1 MNRNPSLLAMV
12 AVFVSAC
19 QKGVDPAQLT
29 KSAEIFLQQGGL
41 SLLSRS
47 GAVGTRPCLRNLSTV
62 PATLGGLF
70 GTSERLVDFV
80 ESHKL
85 ATVKR
90 EETASGNRTVRIA
103 PIAPYEANWVGQG
116 TVKSFCIG
124 KVVLVRAEA
133 VADAQPVTAGAAEP
147 YIIPGTP
154 ARAAR
159 LTYRLDDVPG
169 GTFVDDL
176 KAQPNL
182 LFPGSM
188 SPDTFGKELTAV
200 ATLPVKPENY
210 AFTP

>member
-1 MNRNPSLLAMV
+1 MNRNPYLFPVV
-12 AVFVSAC
+12 AVFLAAC
-19 QKGVDPAQLT
+19 QKGADPTQLT
-29 KSAEIFLQQGGL
+29 KSAEIFLREGGL
-41 SLLSRS
+41 SVLSRS
-47 GAVGTRPCLRNLSTV
+47 GAAGTRPCLRNLSTV
-62 PATLGGLF
+62 PETLGGLF

-80 ESHKL
+80 EAHKL

-90 EETASGNRTVRIA
+90 GETASGTRTVAIT
-103 PIAPYEANWVGQG
+103 PIPPYEANWVGQG

-124 KVVLVRAEA
+124 TVVLVHAEA
-133 VADAQPVTAGAAEP
+133 VADAQPITAGAAEP
-147 YIIPGTP
+147 YIIPGTQ
-154 ARAAR
+154 ARATR
-159 LTYRLDDVPG
+159 LTYRLTDIPG

-188 SPDTFGKELTAV
+188 SPETFGKELTAI

>member
-1 MNRNPSLLAMV
+1 MNWNPYVLSLV
-12 AVFVSAC
+12 AVFLAAC
-19 QKGVDPAQLT
+19 QKGADPAQLT
-29 KSAEIFLQQGGL
+29 RSAEIFLKEGGL
-41 SLLSRS
+41 SVLSRS

-62 PATLGGLF
+62 PATLGGVF

-80 ESHKL
+80 EAHKL

-90 EETASGNRTVRIA
+90 EQTASGTRTVAIT
-103 PIAPYEANWVGQG
+103 PVPPYEANWLGQG
-116 TVKSFCIG
+116 TIKSFCIG
-124 KVVLVRAEA
+124 TVVLVRVEA
-133 VADAQPVTAGAAEP
+133 VADAQPITAGAAEP

-154 ARAAR
+154 ARVTR
-159 LTYRLDDVPG
+159 LTYRLDDVPE

-182 LFPGSM
+182 LVPGSM
-188 SPDTFGKELTAV
+188 SPETFGKELTAI

>member
-1 MNRNPSLLAMV
+1 MNRSLYFLPIV
-12 AVFVSAC
+12 AVFLAAC
-19 QKGVDPAQLT
+19 QKGTDPAQLK
-29 KSAEIFLQQGGL
+29 KSAEIFLREGGL
-41 SLLSRS
+41 SVLSRS

-80 ESHKL
+80 EAHKL
-85 ATVKR
+85 AAVNR
-90 EETASGNRTVRIA
+90 GETASGTRTVTIT
-103 PIAPYEANWVGQG
+103 PIPPYEAYWVGQG
-116 TVKSFCIG
+116 TIKSFCIG

-133 VADAQPVTAGAAEP
+133 VADAQPITAGASEP
-147 YIIPGTP
+147 YIIPGTQ
-154 ARAAR
+154 ARATR

-188 SPDTFGKELTAV
+188 SPETFGKELTAI